1 VNRLIACI
9 VTAVVLWGTAA
20 THAVAEVSEITIAQQ
35 YGIAY
40 LQFLVMQRDK
50 LIEKHAKA
58 NGLGDVKVSW
68 RKFAGSNVMYDA
80 VFSGDLQIASGGL
93 TPLLTVW
100 SQTAA
105 NFKVH
110 GIAAMNTMPLLL
122 NSRDPNVKTLKDLT
136 EKNKIALPA
145 VKISQQ
151 AITLEMAA
159 EKAFGPSGFNRLDA
173 LTVSMSHPDGM
184 AAFLAKA
191 GEITEHLSAPPFQYQ
206 ELADP
211 RVHTVFSSTDITGR
225 PTTFTVLWTTTKFR
239 EQNPRAYKSVF
250 DAFKE
255 ATDIVN
261 ADKKAAAELYV
272 TAEHANLPAE
282 EVYKM
287 LIAPGMEYTMTPSGV
302 MDYAEFMFAHG
313 LIKKKPASWKDV
325 FFPEVQDLPGN

>member
-1 VNRLIACI
+1 MKRFMVCIAAA
-9 VTAVVLWGTAA
+9 AVLSSVVPSVAI
-20 THAVAEVSEITIAQQ
+20 AEVNEITIAQQ

-58 NGLGDVKVSW
+58 NGLGDVSVTW

-80 VFSGDLQIASGGL
+80 VFSGDLQFASGGL

-100 SQTAA
+100 AQTAT
-105 NFKVH
+105 NYKVR

-122 NSRDPNVKTLKDLT
+122 NSRDPNVKSIKDLT

-151 AITLEMAA
+151 AITLQMAA
-159 EKAFGPSGFNRLDA
+159 AKAFGPSGFNRLDP

-184 AAFLAKA
+184 VAFLSKI

-211 RVHTVFSSTDITGR
+211 RVHTILDSTDVTGG
-225 PTTFTVLWTTTKFR
+225 PTTFTVLWTTSQFR
-239 EQNPRAYKSVF
+239 EQNPRTYKSVF
-250 DAFKE
+250 EAFRE

-261 ADKKAAAELYV
+261 GDKKAAADLYV
-272 TAEHANLPAE
+272 KVEKPKLSVD
-282 EVYKM
+282 EVYRM
-287 LIAPGMEYTMTPSGV
+287 LIAPGMDFTITPSGV
-302 MDYAEFMFAHG
+302 MQYADFMFAHG
-313 LIKKKPASWKDV
+313 LIKVKPASWKDV
-325 FFPEVQDLPGN
+325 FFPEVHDRSGN